1 MGESRGGLD
10 QGDLAPQIG
19 MSYRKLAEKSGL
31 TLGFISRIMN
41 RKRKPSLKSLTRMCE
56 ATGLTV
62 EEMMGILGMSV
73 SAEERVVQGKMEYV
87 IGDRHY
93 NRLSH
98 VLGIIPRPGLD
109 AWRKSVGEEEAHRI
123 MVEAADFGTLVHRVT
138 EASDKSNL
146 WKWKEVLKERADI
159 VACCEAWEKWRDKF
173 VKEIVDI
180 EKVVWSDVYGV
191 AGTTDRAV
199 IMKGDE
205 DVSIVDIKTGGLWET
220 VGVQLAGYM
229 VMYNERGGA
238 KGPAR
243 RRIAVQLPRKDPGT
257 RRIKEYSEDKWVV
270 EFERVCVEYNET
282 VFYDNI

>member
-1 MGESRGGLD
+1 MGESRGGIEE
-10 QGDLAPQIG
+10 GDLAPQLG
-19 MSYRKLAEKSGL
+19 MSYRTLAKKSGL
-31 TLGFISRIMN
+31 TLGFISRVMN

-56 ATGLTV
+56 ATGMSV
-62 EEMMGILGMSV
+62 DEMMGLLGMSV

-98 VLGIIPRPGLD
+98 VLGIIPRPGLEK
-109 AWRKSVGEEEAHRI
+109 WRKEVGEEEAQRI

-146 WKWKEVLKERADI
+146 WKWKEVLKERPDI
-159 VACCEAWEKWRDKF
+159 VACVEAWERWRDRF

-180 EKVVWSDVYGV
+180 EKVVWSDEWLV

-199 IMKGDE
+199 IMKGDD

-257 RRIKEYSEDKWVV
+257 RRIKEYSEAKWEDEFKRVV
-270 EFERVCVEYNET
+270 TEYNET